1 MSERY
6 NPMASMSVVPRS
18 RPVKDGVVGEEM
30 GYVSDFDQNQFIGQN
45 VNPYQIHQ
53 NLQHSNNFNNFT
65 SNNIDNVNIGYD
77 GEFNAFSAIEQ
88 AQMSSLEKEAELE
101 MKLEREDPDILAAF
115 QGVAPDYKYEDL
127 EPSVQN
133 VTLVGTSGE
142 IPVAENTGSSIFG
155 FMDTKNVNSKSLSN
169 PSENV
174 NFSNAQD
181 LSSILSRLDLVEKNI
196 IYLRKSLDQINS
208 VLSSFKQSQL
218 ISNNFS
224 EGVKP
229 SFKNKNLGSLIR
241 RSK

>member
-1 MSERY
+1 
-6 NPMASMSVVPRS
+6 MASMSVVPRS

-30 GYVSDFDQNQFIGQN
+30 GYVSDFGQN
-45 VNPYQIHQ
+45 NFVGQIDNTYQIHQ

-77 GEFNAFSAIEQ
+77 GDFNAFSAIEQ

-127 EPSVQN
+127 EPSIQN
-133 VTLVGTSGE
+133 VTLIGNVGE
-142 IPVAENTGSSIFG
+142 IPVSENKGSSIFG
-155 FMDTKNVNSKSLSN
+155 FMDTKNVNTKTSSN
-169 PSENV
+169 SSENV
-174 NFSNAQD
+174 NFSNTQD

-196 IYLRKSLDQINS
+196 VYLRKSLDKINAS
-208 VLSSFKQSQL
+208 LSSINQSQL
-218 ISNNFS
+218 SANNFS
-224 EGVKP
+224 EGKKP
-229 SFKNKNLGSLIR
+229 SFTNKNLGSLIK